1 MRKRIA
7 IAVMGLL
14 LVGGGATA
22 ALGAPKK
29 SGLGNPPNSY
39 GHCTAN
45 YNGNKNGWDNQQS
58 GVPPAFQGM
67 LLDAEKYEL
76 NSDGDT
82 AADGHFDSAEARQ
95 DIYNYCTDTVENGG
109 LGITPGG
116 NGHGG
121 PSSGG

>member
-7 IAVMGLL
+7 ITVMGLL

-45 YNGNKNGWDNQQS
+45 YNGNKNGWLNQPT

-67 LLDAEKYEL
+67 LLDAEAYEAL
-76 NSDGDT
+76 HSNNDNESAG
-82 AADGHFDSAEARQ
+82 GVSAEARL
-95 DIYNYCTDTVENGG
+95 DIYNYCIALSGDGG

-116 NGHGG
+116 QGHGG
-121 PSSGG
+121 PAPK